1 MLFYKI
7 THKQRLSSEGYCE
20 LIDDNDEDS
29 GDMGGAKLR
38 QIRVYRDVVYRD
50 RETLLARKGMMP

>member
-1 MLFYKI
+1 M
-7 THKQRLSSEGYCE
+7 TEMLSSEGYCE

>member
-1 MLFYKI
+1 M
-7 THKQRLSSEGYCE
+7 LSSEGYCE
-20 LIDDNDEDS
+20 LIDGSDEES

>member
-1 MLFYKI
+1 M
-7 THKQRLSSEGYCE
+7 LSSAGYCE

-38 QIRVYRDVVYRD
+38 QIRVYRDVVYRY
-50 RETLLARKGMMP
+50 RETLLARKGVMP